1 MIVPTQ
7 LGDKEKEMQAIEDVL
22 DAYEPLIGEHSEVT
36 FAELY
41 DDEQDTETKDYGYR
55 FFINMSD
62 THFKKAKR
70 LWRFF
75 DALFRTIQDQNQLI
89 LIYTR
94 CGFYSPN
101 LISNFNKHT
110 DFSQHYP
117 YQEKRR
123 IKGGLLPTFLD
134 FGIKSED
141 IGEFVDSLFEYNDHG
156 MKRSEDK
163 RPSYD
168 LSKMYNFK
176 D

>member
-1 MIVPTQ
+1 M
-7 LGDKEKEMQAIEDVL
+7 
-22 DAYEPLIGEHSEVT
+22 
-36 FAELY
+36 
-41 DDEQDTETKDYGYR
+41 
-55 FFINMSD
+55 
-62 THFKKAKR
+62 
-70 LWRFF
+70 
-75 DALFRTIQDQNQLI
+75 
-89 LIYTR
+89 
-94 CGFYSPN
+94 
-101 LISNFNKHT
+101 FNDFNRYT

-141 IGEFVDSLFEYNDHG
+141 VGEFVDSLFEYNDHG